1 MTHNFRELGLD
12 AGAIDAL
19 ALSHGHADHFGGLL
33 GFLSAYRRRM
43 RPGLRF
49 YGHPNHY
56 VARWMERDGDRVS
69 LGRLDR
75 GDVARWDVDV
85 VDVPEPVV
93 LAEGV
98 LLSGEMR
105 ATEPYEAIPPSLRM
119 EQDGA
124 LVQDTFIGEQTL
136 VAHVRDRGLVVVTS
150 CSHRGIVG
158 ICRNATRVSGVPKI
172 HAVLGRLPPLR
183 PRRRADRPGGRGAAR
198 LRGRLP
204 RAPALHR
211 LRGVRPARPADGEGA
226 GRELHRLDV
235 HVRGVARGAM
245 AELPVAC
252 TLSEPE
258 LAARRAGVL
267 AAIRRDQQEARWL
280 PDGVALRF
288 AAAPD
293 RLATLATFI
302 DLERRCCAFLRF
314 RLTVEPGGGPIWLEL
329 TGPPGTREFL
339 AAELAPRPAAP
350 ERGDRG
356 SRPPRAA
363 SRREELPGDVRAA
376 ELDRRADEHRLALA
390 DLASRS
396 TG

>member
-1 MTHNFRELGLD
+1 MILPPVDRVSVTTVVDNSVDILRPDEKVARRWSVARARKIADLRAEHGLAHHVEVARGRETARIAFDFGLTAESMTHNFRELGLD

-19 ALSHGHADHFGGLL
+19 ALSHGHSDHFGGLL

-56 VARWMERDGDRVS
+56 VARWMERNGDLVS

-75 GDVARWDVDV
+75 GDVQRWDVDV

-98 LLSGEMR
+98 LLSGVMH

-119 EQDGA
+119 EEDGA

-172 HAVLGRLPPLR
+172 HAVLGGFHTVR
-183 PRRRADRPGGRGAAR
+183 PRRRADRPGGRGAPG

-211 LRGVRPARPADGEGA
+211 RRGGGPARPADGEGA
-226 GRELHRLDV
+226 GRELDRLDV
-235 HVRGVARGAM
+235 HVRRIGSR
-245 AELPVAC
+245 
-252 TLSEPE
+252 
-258 LAARRAGVL
+258 
-267 AAIRRDQQEARWL
+267 ARWRSC
-280 PDGVALRF
+280 PWP
-288 AAAPD
+288 AP
-293 RLATLATFI
+293 
-302 DLERRCCAFLRF
+302 
-314 RLTVEPGGGPIWLEL
+314 
-329 TGPPGTREFL
+329 
-339 AAELAPRPAAP
+339 
-350 ERGDRG
+350 
-356 SRPPRAA
+356 
-363 SRREELPGDVRAA
+363 
-376 ELDRRADEHRLALA
+376 
-390 DLASRS
+390 
-396 TG
+396 